1 MHEGRTKN
9 DISKLGACIRI
20 LPILPTSSPIPLQ
33 KLSPRHQNLHTL
45 PSTTNSTSSHVVNQ
59 PTPLYNTALLLAL
72 TPKGHLLSTH
82 ALMNSAPAFK
92 DALSLLRVWANQRG
106 YGQGKRACVR
116 GFDRKGHLWAEL
128 IRFLI
133 VGGAEIGESMHENL
147 RKPLGS
153 GLSSYQLFRS
163 ALDFLCE
170 STLLHRRA
178 KVQ

>member
-1 MHEGRTKN
+1 MHEGRTSN

-20 LPILPTSSPIPLQ
+20 LPLLPTSSPIPLQ
-33 KLSPRHQNLHTL
+33 KLSPRHKNLHIL

-59 PTPLYNTALLLAL
+59 STPLYNTALLLAL

-116 GFDRKGHLWAEL
+116 GFDGKGHFWAEL
-128 IRFLI
+128 VRFLI
-133 VGGAEIGESMHENL
+133 VEGQNGESMHENL
-147 RKPLGS
+147 RRPLGS

-170 STLLHRRA
+170 STLLPRRA